1 MADSGLGGCD
11 RCEGV
16 QEKLSRVCSCQSF
29 DETGNLCDKSDEMD
43 EDYETQA
50 KQFMDL
56 HSPIEANAHL
66 QYHASTLELPKM
78 YELSNLDPKIQ
89 KQLLLIMREMITT
102 ERDYVRSLYYVIEN
116 YVQELSED
124 LFTLSADLFQLIKD
138 ILRLNEDSFPIK

>member
-1 MADSGLGGCD
+1 MLF
-11 RCEGV
+11 
-16 QEKLSRVCSCQSF
+16 SF
-29 DETGNLCDKSDEMD
+29 AYILFKIMFFSDEMD

-89 KQLLLIMREMITT
+89 K
-102 ERDYVRSLYYVIEN
+102 
-116 YVQELSED
+116 
-124 LFTLSADLFQLIKD
+124 
-138 ILRLNEDSFPIK
+138 